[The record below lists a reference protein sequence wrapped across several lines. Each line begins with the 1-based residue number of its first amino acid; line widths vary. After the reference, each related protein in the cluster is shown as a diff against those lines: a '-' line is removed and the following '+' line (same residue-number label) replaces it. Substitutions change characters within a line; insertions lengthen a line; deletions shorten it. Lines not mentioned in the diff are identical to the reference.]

1 MVSLMRADKI
11 RYKSLWAELRI
22 NTSQGDDR
30 YADEINSARNILY
43 NYTKPSTRNNKILKK
58 LVF

>member
-1 MVSLMRADKI
+1 MVSLMRADTI

-43 NYTKPSTRNNKILKK
+43 NYTKPSTRNNKI
-58 LVF
+58 